1 MEKFV
6 LTGKHDDELY
16 RISLPT
22 AKHFKP
28 VPAEDL
34 NVRYIKSQNT
44 SVEELKEISSKLKA
58 LATHPFSMSTANHLS
73 SIDPEK
79 FRLKSFVPCSPRSS
93 NSTSRGFG
101 RKI

>member
-34 NVRYIKSQNT
+34 NVLYIKSQIT
-44 SVEELKEISSKLKA
+44 SVEELKA
-58 LATHPFSMSTANHLS
+58 LATHPFSMSIANHLS

-79 FRLKSFVPCSPRSS
+79 FLLKSFVPCSPRSS